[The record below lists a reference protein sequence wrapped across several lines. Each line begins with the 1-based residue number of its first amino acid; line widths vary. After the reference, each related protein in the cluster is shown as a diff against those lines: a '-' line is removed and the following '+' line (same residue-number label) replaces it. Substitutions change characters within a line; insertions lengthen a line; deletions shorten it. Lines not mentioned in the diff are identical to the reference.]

1 MLVSKASGRYAKALL
16 ELAEEQDVLEQTLE
30 DVLFIKETID
40 GSRDLL
46 IALKSPVIKPEK
58 KVAILEEIFADEV
71 SELVH
76 KFITLIA
83 RKNRQSMIDE
93 IANSFIEVY
102 NDHVGIIEAKVSV
115 ANKLTD
121 EQLEKVK
128 SRLATV
134 TGKKIQIVENVDE
147 DLRGGMAI
155 KIADTVIDGTV
166 KHKLEQLE
174 DVFLS
179 SAME

>member
-1 MLVSKASGRYAKALL
+1 MLVSKASGRYAKALI
-16 ELAEEQDVLEQTLE
+16 ELAEENNILEQTLK
-30 DVLFIKETID
+30 DILLIKKTMD

-46 IALKSPVIKPEK
+46 LFLKSPIIKPEK
-58 KVAILEEIFADEV
+58 KVVVLEEIFGGEV
-71 SELVH
+71 SDLVH

-83 RKNRQSMIDE
+83 RKNRESMLDQ
-93 IANSFIEVY
+93 IANSFIEIY
-102 NDHVGIIEAKVSV
+102 NDHVGIIEAKVFV
-115 ANKLTD
+115 AKKLTD
-121 EQLEKVK
+121 KQLKKVK
-128 SRLATV
+128 SRIATV
-134 TGKKIQIVENVDE
+134 TGKKVQIIETIDE

>member
-128 SRLATV
+128 SKLATV

>member
-16 ELAEEQDVLEQTLE
+16 ELAEEHDVLEQTLQ

-46 IALKSPVIKPEK
+46 LFLKSPIIKPEK
-58 KVAILEEIFADEV
+58 KVAVLEEIFGGEV

-83 RKNRQSMIDE
+83 RKNRQSMIDQ
-93 IANSFIEVY
+93 IVNSFIEIY
-102 NDHVGIIEAKVSV
+102 NDHAGIIEAQISV
-115 ANKLTD
+115 AEKLTD
-121 EQLEKVK
+121 KQLERVR
-128 SRLATV
+128 SRIADV
-134 TGKKIQIVENVDE
+134 TGKKVQINENVDE
-147 DLRGGMAI
+147 SLRGGMAI

-174 DVFLS
+174 DQLLS

>member
-16 ELAEEQDVLEQTLE
+16 ELAEEQNVLEQTLE

-58 KVAILEEIFADEV
+58 KVAILEEIFGDEV
-71 SELVH
+71 GELVH

-121 EQLEKVK
+121 EQLDKVK
-128 SRLATV
+128 SRLAEV
-134 TGKKIQIVENVDE
+134 TGKKIQIVEYVDE